1 MTAGPT
7 PVGTGGDQRPW
18 RPTAAWLGV
27 TGLGACIALVGV
39 VAGRPDAV
47 ALVVPLL
54 VAAALGSAR
63 RRVRPSPVTLERLP
77 DAPAGHHLARV
88 RAPAGHDVRLRVSL
102 PRHRPTHALLP
113 AGATAI
119 ADLSSARTG
128 PLELFRLDWAG
139 VADGFETAPAT
150 RPADRVV
157 VEPGA
162 GALGALPLPDHL
174 VGLTG
179 AHPSRRRG
187 DGDELHDVAPFR
199 SGDRLPRIDWR
210 VTARRGTS
218 DPRIGTQLYVRRTQA
233 PAEAVV
239 MIVLDSRDD
248 VGVDVRTWSGG
259 RPGSDTEPTSLDV
272 ARRAAATLARAYLDQ
287 GDRVGLADL
296 GTRRRAIAPG
306 AGRRHLQRV
315 THALALAAPE
325 GEPARLRRAPQV
337 PTGALVVVAST
348 FLDDEAAAAAQLW
361 AAAGHRVL
369 AVDVLTTPHVADL
382 PPAETL
388 AARLVLV
395 ERAARLRRLS
405 AAGIAVVT
413 WHAAR
418 TTGDAAG
425 TDADGRGDA
434 SLATAR
440 AELAIL
446 SRRPRVAR

>member
-1 MTAGPT
+1 MRTS
-7 PVGTGGDQRPW
+7 PW
-18 RPTAAWLGV
+18 RPTAAWLGA
-27 TGLGACIALVGV
+27 TGLAAAVALAGV
-39 VAGRPDAV
+39 VTGRPDAV
-47 ALVVPLL
+47 ALVVPVV
-54 VAAALGSAR
+54 VAAALGAAR
-63 RRVRPSPVTLERLP
+63 RTKADAAGHPEPSSPVSLDRLP
-77 DAPAGHHLARV
+77 DAPAGHHLARL
-88 RAPAGHDVRLRVSL
+88 RAPAGHDVRLRVSV
-102 PRHRPTHALLP
+102 PRHRPAHALLP
-113 AGATAI
+113 AGATAT
-119 ADLSSARTG
+119 ADVFSARTG

-139 VADGFETAPAT
+139 VADGFETVPTT
-150 RPADRVV
+150 RRADRVV
-157 VEPGA
+157 VEPGV
-162 GALGALPLPDHL
+162 GTLDALPLPDHL

-259 RPGSDTEPTSLDV
+259 RPGADTEPTSLDV
-272 ARRAAATLARAYLDQ
+272 ARRAAATLARAYLEQ

-306 AGRRHLQRV
+306 GGRRHLQRV

-337 PTGALVVVAST
+337 PTGALVVIAST

-369 AVDVLTTPHVADL
+369 AVDVLTTPHLADL
-382 PPAETL
+382 PPAEVL
-388 AARLVLV
+388 AARLVLA
-395 ERAARLRRLS
+395 ERAARLRRLG
-405 AAGIAVVT
+405 AAGIAVVA
-413 WHAAR
+413 WHAAS
-418 TTGDAAG
+418 AAG
-425 TDADGRGDA
+425 AGDDLA
-434 SLATAR
+434 SAR
-440 AELAIL
+440 AEIAVL
-446 SRRPRVAR
+446 SRRPRGAR